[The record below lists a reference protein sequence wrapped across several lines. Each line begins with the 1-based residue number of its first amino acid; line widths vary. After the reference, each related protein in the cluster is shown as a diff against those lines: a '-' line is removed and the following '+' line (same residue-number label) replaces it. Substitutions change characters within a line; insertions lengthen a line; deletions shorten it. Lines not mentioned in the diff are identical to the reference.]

1 MSIYL
6 KILRVVWDENIF
18 IFFQNGD
25 KTAGSAQKI
34 RVGRVSG
41 NTSIIFFGPTGIPI
55 DLKFHGPVGKPQSLK
70 SQQVILGNN
79 NSCRPAA

>member
-1 MSIYL
+1 M
-6 KILRVVWDENIF
+6 KIFLLSFKMAI
-18 IFFQNGD
+18 

-41 NTSIIFFGPTGIPI
+41 NTSVIFFGLTGIPI
-55 DLKFHGPVGKPQSLK
+55 DLKFHGPVGKPHSLK
-70 SQQVILGNN
+70 SQQVILGKN